1 MADVLSSVLDILDV
15 QVASS
20 ARFEAAG
27 DWGLTFPQPGQLKVI
42 AVLAGQCW
50 AAAGGAE
57 PVPLQAR
64 DCLLLA
70 GSQDFTML
78 SSPGQAALPQPAIL
92 PGPWP
97 PAVYYQTGPGQEGTP
112 GRTVLVSGQLTIDRY
127 AGGLLL
133 DRIPAAVKIDSTTAT
148 ARRLG
153 PVLDLLSAEAAD
165 PAALGAL
172 VIRRQ
177 LTHVLLVQA
186 LRAVMATSTEPTG
199 WLAALADEQIG
210 AALTQIHAQP
220 GRHWTVAELAR
231 AASMSRSAFAA
242 RFRALA
248 GLPPLEY
255 LIIWRMHLAAHEL
268 RTTSRSA
275 ASIGAAVGYPA
286 ETTFSTTFKRVMGQP
301 PARYRNQTRLAP
313 RDRQAASAASPPR
326 HTPSST
332 LSPRAICT
340 PI

>member
-1 MADVLSSVLDILDV
+1 MARSALGMGIPSAF
-15 QVASS
+15 QVAM
-20 ARFEAAG
+20 F
-27 DWGLTFPQPGQLKVI
+27 PGQ
-42 AVLAGQCW
+42 A
-50 AAAGGAE
+50 
-57 PVPLQAR
+57 
-64 DCLLLA
+64 
-70 GSQDFTML
+70 
-78 SSPGQAALPQPAIL
+78 PGQAALPQPAIL

-97 PAVYYQTGPGQEGTP
+97 PVVYYQTGPGQESTP
-112 GRTVLVSGQLTIDRY
+112 GRTVLVSGQMTVDSY

-133 DRIPAAVKIDSTTAT
+133 DRIPPAVKIDSTTAT

-172 VIRRQ
+172 VIQRQ

-186 LRAVMATSTEPTG
+186 LRAVMATSTRPTG

-210 AALTQIHAQP
+210 AALAQIHAQP
-220 GRHWTVAELAR
+220 DRHWTVAELAR

-255 LIIWRMHLAAHEL
+255 LITWRMHLAAHEL

-275 ASIGAAVGYPA
+275 GSIGAAVGYPA

-313 RDRQAASAASPPR
+313 RNRQAASAASPPR

-332 LSPRAICT
+332 LPPRAGLHR
-340 PI
+340 PAEPRP